1 MPVARAAVGKQ
12 LKTID
17 MEVIRACLVN
27 DPGYEDI
34 LPTMIMPC
42 LLFEG
47 DADAGYPKIKA
58 TATQIPNVTFVILP
72 GLSHAGTLF
81 RSDLVLPHVTEFLRT
96 ATRTK

>member
-1 MPVARAAVGKQ
+1 MREAKAIANAPGLDDLSLEICCQLIPYPRLSIPMPVAGAAVGKQ

-17 MEVIRACLVN
+17 MEAIRACLVN

-58 TATQIPNVTFVILP
+58 AAT
-72 GLSHAGTLF
+72 
-81 RSDLVLPHVTEFLRT
+81 
-96 ATRTK
+96 